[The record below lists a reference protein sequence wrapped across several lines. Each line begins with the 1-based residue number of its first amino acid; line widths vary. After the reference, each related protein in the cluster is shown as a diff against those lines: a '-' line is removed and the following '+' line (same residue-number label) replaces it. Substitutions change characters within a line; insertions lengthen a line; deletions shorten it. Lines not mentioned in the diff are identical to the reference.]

1 MPLSLGRRGT
11 LGLSSGSYQHP
22 GHLAT
27 QRGPVLL
34 LGCHHSTG
42 LGQPAGRGQEG
53 ARPTPWG
60 NSLTSRFRAEQG
72 EARGGFGGGDRTHFP
87 HARHRRPGEGGPPHT
102 TTRMRTHVSLQRPRP
117 AHAPSLPAPCS
128 LPWSKPIIMLRV
140 ATIISGVCLDN
151 RHSSGQY
158 LPALSDMSSR

>member
-1 MPLSLGRRGT
+1 MVPLSLGRRGT

-34 LGCHHSTG
+34 LGCHSTG

-72 EARGGFGGGDRTHFP
+72 EAGVAVGVGTGPTSHTPAIEGLGRVDLHT
-87 HARHRRPGEGGPPHT
+87 RPP
-102 TTRMRTHVSLQRPRP
+102 
-117 AHAPSLPAPCS
+117 
-128 LPWSKPIIMLRV
+128 K
-140 ATIISGVCLDN
+140 
-151 RHSSGQY
+151 
-158 LPALSDMSSR
+158 